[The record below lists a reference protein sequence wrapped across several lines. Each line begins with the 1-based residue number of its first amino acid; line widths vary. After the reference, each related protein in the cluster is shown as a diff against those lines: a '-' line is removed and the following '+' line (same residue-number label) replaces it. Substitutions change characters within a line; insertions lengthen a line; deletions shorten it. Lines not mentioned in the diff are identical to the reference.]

1 VLVAGGVRA
10 QPSPQTRKTCELR
23 ESTHAAASAAR
34 KRNGKAVKLARR
46 ETSESNPLAVVPDLL
61 DLPARPRACTL
72 VAFVVGEGH
81 ATVRPI
87 RACSRAPPV
96 G

>member
-1 VLVAGGVRA
+1 VLVAGSLRA
-10 QPSPQTRKTCELR
+10 QPSPQTRETCELR

-34 KRNGKAVKLARR
+34 KRNGKAVRHARR
-46 ETSESNPLAVVPDLL
+46 DTSGSNPLAVAPDLI
-61 DLPARPRACTL
+61 DLPRSRTCTL

-81 ATVRPI
+81 ATVRAV